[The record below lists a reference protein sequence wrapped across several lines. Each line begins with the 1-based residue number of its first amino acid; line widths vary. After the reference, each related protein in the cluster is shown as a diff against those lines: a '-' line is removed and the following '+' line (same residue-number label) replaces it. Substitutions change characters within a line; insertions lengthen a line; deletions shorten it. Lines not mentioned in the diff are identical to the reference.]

1 MSRFF
6 DPVTEVGGRTVTAEL
21 LHGAPPIAVTW
32 NVTYSDGVAAGS
44 TATGGLTHSVYM
56 PEGRYTVTLRA
67 RRERRCTGG
76 WGSPPWP
83 GSRSAPGGSGA
94 ELVAGKGGK
103 GNGGGVQAQA
113 EACP

>member
-1 MSRFF
+1 VSRFF
-6 DPVTEVGGRTVTAEL
+6 DPVTEVGWRTVTAEL

-32 NVTYSDGVAAGS
+32 NVTYSDGVAAGY

-67 RRERRCTGG
+67 TPRETVYGRVGLT
-76 WGSPPWP
+76 S
-83 GSRSAPGGSGA
+83 
-94 ELVAGKGGK
+94 
-103 GNGGGVQAQA
+103 